1 MAIYKNA
8 PPIITNGLTLY
19 LDAANNKSY
28 VTGSTRW
35 NDLGGLKNSGSLA
48 SGVGVSTDGGGSI
61 TFPGGVGSTIV
72 SNFPIQISGTG
83 SKTVSCFFKTLST
96 TRGGLVATR
105 GGASSGWAMYVNNPA
120 GNLTYY
126 HTGGG
131 GGTLAVAAG
140 IATGNWYNATVTY
153 NLPTTTGILYLN
165 GIQIG
170 SPFTTFGAIG
180 TSTSSGSIGNEELT
194 GGFILNGRI
203 ATTLIYNRALSAA
216 EVRQNYNALKTRFG
230 LT

>member
-8 PPIITNGLTLY
+8 PPIITSGLTLY
-19 LDAANNKSY
+19 LDTVNSKSY
-28 VTGSTRW
+28 VTGSTVW
-35 NDLGGLKNSGSLA
+35 NDLGGLRNSGSLA
-48 SGVGVSTDGGGSI
+48 SGVGFSNDGGGSI
-61 TFPGGVGSTIV
+61 TFPGISANIV

-83 SKTVSCFFKTLST
+83 SKSVSCFFKVLNN

-105 GGASSGWAMYVNNPA
+105 QGASSGWVLGVNNNTA

-131 GGTLAVAAG
+131 GGTLTVTNV
-140 IATGNWYNATVTY
+140 IATNTWYNATITY

-170 SPFTTFGAIG
+170 TLTTFGAIG
-180 TSTSSGSIGNEELT
+180 AAGNSGSIGSEELT
-194 GGFILNGRI
+194 GGNPLTGRV
-203 ATTLIYNRALSAA
+203 ATTLIYNRVLSAA
-216 EVRQNYNALKTRFG
+216 EVKQNYNALKTRFG